1 LTDGK
6 TAFTWTEKRIELA
19 KLVAE
24 GKEFMEIVDLGYS
37 LNMTSKVVN
46 ALKAGEKPPGAEV
59 AGEVAV
65 EGDEGKGDKSK
76 EAGKPLVTVTG
87 PKTSPIVFFFEQKKI
102 ALDPFELHAQY
113 RYFTDLANRNGGITE
128 SFSEVL
134 TLGMQVLWV
143 LHQNIPLKTEMLKAV
158 FTGYK

>member
-1 LTDGK
+1 MTDDDK
-6 TAFTWTEKRIELA
+6 SFTWTEKRIEIA

-24 GKEFMEIVDLGYS
+24 GKTFMEIVGLGYS
-37 LNMTSKVVN
+37 LNTTSKVVN
-46 ALKAGEKPPGAEV
+46 ALKAGENPPGAEV
-59 AGEVAV
+59 AAEVA
-65 EGDEGKGDKSK
+65 GGSK

-87 PKTSPIVFFFEQKKI
+87 PKTAPIVFFLEQKKI
-102 ALDPFELHAQY
+102 ALDPLELHAQY
-113 RYFTDLANRNGGITE
+113 RYYTDLMSRDGGYTE

-143 LHQNIPLKTEMLKAV
+143 LHQNIPLKPEMLKAI